1 MIKQRHNQKLPD
13 TLFADITVIQ
23 GDSVDELTVWQ
34 TAAQTGVDSITGSP
48 IYGTPIPIDWTGAIG
63 TCSLTDTM
71 GTVVGALVV
80 TLDNV
85 GNMRLTAT
93 STAMALIPAGIY
105 RFAVE
110 VARSGSLLH
119 TYMRGD
125 FISL

>member
-34 TAAQTGVDSITGSP
+34 TAAQTGVDSIT
-48 IYGTPIPIDWTGAIG
+48 GTPIPIDWTGAIG

-119 TYMRGD
+119 TYILGD

>member
-23 GDSVDELTVWQ
+23 GDSVDELTVWK
-34 TAAQTGVDSITGSP
+34 TAVQTGVDS

-110 VARSGSLLH
+110 VALSGSLLH
-119 TYMRGD
+119 TYILGD